1 MLCQNCK
8 INESTIHLYT
18 NVNGNKQQIDLCQ
31 NCYQIMKTDPNN
43 SLFRG
48 LAQANNQGIDPIDDF
63 FNSLGNFQQPQEP
76 NPNIPPTQSGG
87 GYGSGGYGGNS
98 NRGSGPRQQAPQKP
112 KGLLEEFGINVTDIA
127 RKGEIDPVIGRDEE
141 ITRVIEILN
150 RRTKN
155 NPVLIGEPGV
165 GKTAVVE
172 GLAQKIV
179 DGDVP
184 HKLQGK
190 EVIRLDVVSLV
201 QGTGIRGQFEERMQK
216 LMDEIRSREDIIL
229 FIDEI
234 HEIVGAGSA
243 GDGNMDAGNIL
254 KPALARGELQMVGAT
269 TLNEYRIIE
278 KDAALERR
286 MQPVKVD
293 EPTVEETITILK
305 GIQKKY
311 EDYHH
316 VKYTDAA
323 IEAAALLSNRY
334 IQDRFLPDKAIDLLD
349 EAGSKMNLT
358 LNFVDPKVIDQ
369 RLIEA
374 ENLKAQAT
382 RDEDFEKAAYFRD
395 QIAKYK
401 ELQKTSVLDNDI
413 PIISEKTIEHIV
425 EQKTNIPVGDLKEKE
440 QSQLVN
446 LASDLKA
453 HVIGQDDAVDKIAK
467 AIRRNRVGLGS
478 PNRPIGSF
486 LFVGPTGVGKTE
498 LSKQLAIEL
507 FGSADSMIRFDMSE
521 YMEKH
526 SVAKL
531 VGAPPGYVGYEE
543 AGQLTER
550 VRRNPYSLILLDEV
564 EKAHPDVMHMF
575 LQVLDDGRL
584 TDGQGRTVS
593 FKDTI
598 IIMTSNAGTGKA
610 EASVGFGAARE
621 GRTNSVLGELGNFF
635 SPEFMNRFDGIIEFK
650 PLSKDN
656 LLQIVNLMLDDVNQ
670 RLATNDIHL
679 DVTEKVKEKL
689 VDLGY
694 DPKMGARPLRRTIQ
708 DHIEDAITDFYLE
721 NPSEKELKA
730 IMTSNGKI
738 LIKSAKKTESTES
751 VNSSQEEK

>member
-8 INESTIHLYT
+8 INDSTIHLYT
-18 NVNGNKQQIDLCQ
+18 NLNGQQKQIDLCQ
-31 NCYQIMKTDPNN
+31 NCYKIIKTDPNN
-43 SLFRG
+43 SLFKG
-48 LAQANNQGIDPIDDF
+48 ITDLNNRDFDPFGDF
-63 FNSLGNFQQPQEP
+63 FNDLNNFRPSS
-76 NPNIPPTQSGG
+76 NNNVPPTQSGG
-87 GYGSGGYGGNS
+87 GYGGNGGYGS
-98 NRGSGPRQQAPQKP
+98 QNRGPAQTPPPSQE
-112 KGLLEEFGINVTDIA
+112 KGLLDEYGINITEIA
-127 RKGEIDPVIGRDEE
+127 RRGNVDPVIGRDEE
-141 ITRVIEILN
+141 IIRVIEILN

-216 LMDEIRSREDIIL
+216 LMEEIRKREDIIL

-254 KPALARGELQMVGAT
+254 KPALARGELQLVGAT

-316 VKYTDAA
+316 VHYTDSA
-323 IEAAALLSNRY
+323 IEAAATLSNRY

-358 LNFVDPKVIDQ
+358 LNFVDSKVIDQ

-401 ELQKTSVLDNDI
+401 EMQKTKVTDQDT
-413 PIISEKTIEHIV
+413 PIISEKTIEHII

-440 QSQLVN
+440 QSQLIN
-446 LASDLKA
+446 LADDLKA

-467 AIRRNRVGLGS
+467 AIRRNRVGLGT

-531 VGAPPGYVGYEE
+531 VGAPPGYVGYDE
-543 AGQLTER
+543 AGQLTEK

-593 FKDTI
+593 FKDAI

-650 PLSKDN
+650 ALSKEN
-656 LLQIVNLMLDDVNQ
+656 LLQIVDLMLDDVNK
-670 RLATNDIHL
+670 RLSSNNIHL
-679 DVTEKVKEKL
+679 DVTDKVKEKL

-694 DPKMGARPLRRTIQ
+694 DAKMGARPLRRTIQ
-708 DHIEDAITDFYLE
+708 DYIEDAITDYYLE

-730 IMTSNGKI
+730 VMTSKGKI
-738 LIKSAKKTESTES
+738 LIKSKNKTETVES
-751 VNSSQEEK
+751 ND